1 MAARSSPM
9 TRVRI
14 RIPEVP
20 STRLSPREKRSEIQT
35 TICVPMIA
43 AVTETHPAAPPPVA
57 STATMAATIAPGPA
71 SRGVPKGTRAALE
84 VTASGSGLSSALSV
98 SSSRATRRRSN
109 PPATWREGTEM
120 PRNFRM

>member
-1 MAARSSPM
+1 M